1 MSLVRSLVVLGLLV
15 SSSAAFAQDKKD
27 ASQQDLS
34 APTTDDSGQKVQ
46 YKTKTEIDFDQ
57 IDVNGQLVKPEGQ
70 LLLERKKASF
80 NPLIRF
86 REDFNTEMKQSIDEV
101 K

>member
-1 MSLVRSLVVLGLLV
+1 MTFMRSLVVFGLLL
-15 SSSAAFAQDKKD
+15 SSTAAFAQDD
-27 ASQQDLS
+27 SSNLS
-34 APTTDDSGQKVQ
+34 APTTDDSGQQVQ
-46 YKTKTEIDFDQ
+46 YKQKTEIDFDQ
-57 IDVNGQLVKPEGQ
+57 IDVSGQLVKPEGQ